1 MAAMGNRGTPWGAA
15 IGCALDHMPAGYT
28 SGMTESPLPPAPDAD
43 ADDEIDQD
51 SEPSTM
57 APPGEGPDQQGMAD

>member
-1 MAAMGNRGTPWGAA
+1 M
-15 IGCALDHMPAGYT
+15 HAGYT
-28 SGMTESPLPPAPDAD
+28 AAMTESPLPPAPDAEAD